1 MFKRIIIVMCAFWL
15 YLVVCTLVDQATG
28 MQEVLRNMPTIARVA
43 HDLIVGLW
51 TIVSLFIMGVVKWSN

>member
-1 MFKRIIIVMCAFWL
+1 M